1 MTSAAALSRKTL
13 SRRSALRKSL
23 VFCTLAYV
31 GIAQA
36 DVCRVTTGAT
46 PFGNGSSWDSPM
58 LLQEALAAT
67 ACTEIWVAGGVYTP
81 STTDRSVSFA
91 IARELQLY
99 GGFGGTESA
108 REQRNPKRHRSILS
122 GDIGGD
128 DVNTLG
134 VTETAAGIVGGNSYH
149 VLHLNGQRPHPITA
163 ASVIDGFT
171 ITAGQGGDNH
181 PDSAGGGLLCDG
193 FQFDPGDGDCSP
205 TLRNLRFSGNH
216 ALEGGAVFLWWHG
229 RALISGVT
237 FSGNHAVNNGGA
249 LSIDGTGSDNSP
261 SLVNVTFSGNS
272 SGNSGGAIMIDGSGG
287 IANPVLNHVSFSG
300 NHAGNSGGAV
310 HTSASIL
317 GSGVSQP
324 VLTHVILWDN
334 SADNQGAN
342 LFNAAAGTHLTL
354 RHSLLQ
360 GGCSAVQESFDSST
374 DCSSTFNAD
383 PRLAPLQDNGGF
395 TPTLFP
401 RNGSAALDIGDA
413 ASCANVDQRG
423 IARPQ
428 GAGCDIGAV
437 EWSDVIFADGFGF
450 VDSAG

>member
-1 MTSAAALSRKTL
+1 MPSAAATPRAE
-13 SRRSALRKSL
+13 RSIYSLRSWFLLCSL
-23 VFCTLAYV
+23 ICA

-36 DVCRVTTGAT
+36 DVCRVATDAT
-46 PFGNGSSWDSPM
+46 PFGDGASWDSPM
-58 LLQEALAAT
+58 LLHEALSAT
-67 ACTEIWVAGGVYTP
+67 ACTEIWVAAGVYTP

-99 GGFGGTESA
+99 GGFSGAETA
-108 REQRNPKRHRSILS
+108 REQRDPKRYRSILS
-122 GDIGGD
+122 GDIGDD
-128 DVNTLG
+128 DVKTLD

-149 VLHLNGQRPHPITA
+149 VLALNGQRPHPITA
-163 ASVIDGFT
+163 ASVIDGFI
-171 ITAGQGGDNH
+171 ITGGQGGDTH
-181 PDSAGGGLLCDG
+181 PASAGGGLLCDG

-216 ALEGGAVFLWWHG
+216 ALEGGAVFLSWYS

-261 SLVNVTFSGNS
+261 TLVNVTFSGNS
-272 SGNSGGAIMIDGSGG
+272 SGNSGGAIKIDGSGG
-287 IANPVLNHVSFSG
+287 IANPVLNHVTFSG
-300 NHAGNSGGAV
+300 NHAGNAGGAI
-310 HTSASIL
+310 H
-317 GSGVSQP
+317 GSGDIGGNGVSQP

-334 SADNQGAN
+334 DAEGRGAN
-342 LFNAAAGTHLTL
+342 LFNAGPGTHLML

-360 GGCSAVQESFDSST
+360 GGCSAVQESFDSTT

-383 PRLAPLQDNGGF
+383 PRLASLQDNGGS

-401 RNGSAALDIGDA
+401 RTGSAAIDIGDA
-413 ASCANVDQRG
+413 PSCASVDQRG
-423 IARPQ
+423 IPRPQ

-437 EWSDVIFADGFGF
+437 EWSDVIFADGFGYGGPG
-450 VDSAG
+450 D